1 MLTVI
6 VCGLFSPAS
15 LIFSIPCTSTALLL
29 EGKGDNTTYNYSF
42 KLTSFQ
48 SKNSHKL
55 GSIKDARSQGIAAA
69 YLNTAAIVFA
79 LVVFCIVTGLV
90 VGLYG
95 PTYMD

>member
-1 MLTVI
+1 ML
-6 VCGLFSPAS
+6 
-15 LIFSIPCTSTALLL
+15 LI
-29 EGKGDNTTYNYSF
+29 SF
-42 KLTSFQ
+42 KLNSFQ

-95 PTYMD
+95 PTYALNNCIKNGKEVHIFSLSTLL